1 LESRNPGLPDRLTGL
16 NSAQSTLN
24 LDPLLIRK
32 DTLDAAQNDA
42 EQLVMDKIATKAKLI
57 SRLETCS
64 QTKKDCV
71 FELGRETPVQDRPSA
86 QNSAMAKALILS

>member
-1 LESRNPGLPDRLTGL
+1 M
-16 NSAQSTLN
+16 
-24 LDPLLIRK
+24 
-32 DTLDAAQNDA
+32 DAAQNDA

-64 QTKKDCV
+64 QAKKDCV